1 MGGYRSSC
9 MSSRLLA
16 TNAFWSLVSHV
27 LHRGSLMLAAIFLA
41 RSLDP
46 QGFAAYSYF
55 QMTVAMLAT
64 YAAMGL
70 GVTASRYFAE
80 FGHAH
85 ATDSAPI
92 GTLLALSLLVAII
105 AFLMVLV
112 LPQEWLQ
119 AGLPIPKWLVAL
131 GVAVTVAGVVP
142 GGGILGL
149 EKYREAT
156 VVSFLSGSVML
167 GIAWAAATQQSPRFG
182 MWGIVAGMGIQ
193 AIGQVVVIARATGW
207 QIIVGSCRWA
217 ASDLRKLAG
226 FAGPMF
232 LVSILAGSG
241 TWIVGRMILADGGE
255 QEFAAYSIG
264 LQWLALGVLLPG
276 MVSRVVLPRI
286 VRTDAANAKRLVRAG
301 AIMALAPALLMA
313 AAGLLLAPWLIRL
326 YGGDYASFTFVIPAF
341 LGVAVLSSPINTLG
355 NAILARNGQV
365 TWLRFTALSFGALL
379 LPLMVSPY
387 SNVAWACFSHLMA
400 AAFLLALA
408 TAHGKRKEL
417 I

>member
-1 MGGYRSSC
+1 
-9 MSSRLLA
+9 MSGRLLA

-27 LHRGSLMLAAIFLA
+27 LHRGSLMLAAILLA

-80 FGHAH
+80 FGLTHKG
-85 ATDSAPI
+85 SAPV
-92 GTLLALSLLVAII
+92 GTLLLLSLLIATV
-105 AFLMVLV
+105 AFLVVLL
-112 LPQEWLQ
+112 LPQAWTQ
-119 AGLPIPKWLVAL
+119 AGLPVPAWLVAL

-142 GGGILGL
+142 GGAILGL
-149 EKYREAT
+149 EKFRHASF
-156 VVSFLSGSVML
+156 VSLLSGCVML
-167 GIAWAAATQQSPRFG
+167 SMAWFAAIQQSTLLG

-193 AIGQVVVIARATGW
+193 GFGQLLVVIRTTGW
-207 QIIVGSCRWA
+207 QAISDSCQWS
-217 ASDLRKLAG
+217 ASDLRKLAE

-241 TWIVGRMILADGGE
+241 TWIVGRLILADAGE
-255 QEFAAYSIG
+255 REFAAYAIG

-286 VRTDAANAKRLVRAG
+286 VRANDASAKGLVRMGTA
-301 AIMALAPALLMA
+301 MALAPALLMA
-313 AAGLLLAPWLIRL
+313 IGGILLASWLIRL
-326 YGGDYASFTFVIPAF
+326 YGSDYAAFAFVIPIF
-341 LGVAVLSSPINTLG
+341 LGVAVLNSPINTVG
-355 NAILARNGQV
+355 NAIVAKDGQASWLIFSAASFAILVISMIAAPSASVIWACLAHS
-365 TWLRFTALSFGALL
+365 LSTGSMLL
-379 LPLMVSPY
+379 LT
-387 SNVAWACFSHLMA
+387 
-400 AAFLLALA
+400 AFHAR
-408 TAHGKRKEL
+408 RKGL

>member
-1 MGGYRSSC
+1 MGGYRISS
-9 MSSRLLA
+9 MSGRLLA
-16 TNAFWSLVSHV
+16 TNALWSLVSHV
-27 LHRGSLMLAAIFLA
+27 LHRGSLMLAAILLA

-80 FGHAH
+80 FGKAH
-85 ATDSAPI
+85 ARDSAPI
-92 GTLLALSLLVAII
+92 GTLLALSLVVAVV
-105 AFLMVLV
+105 AFLLVLI

-119 AGLPIPKWLVAL
+119 AGLPVPKWLVAL

-149 EKYREAT
+149 EKYRQAT
-156 VVSFLSGSVML
+156 LVSFLSGSVML
-167 GIAWAAATQQSPRFG
+167 GMAWAAGTQRSPAIG
-182 MWGIVAGMGIQ
+182 MWGIVAGVSLQTVGQMAVIVRTTGW
-193 AIGQVVVIARATGW
+193 QVVVD
-207 QIIVGSCRWA
+207 SSRWA

-241 TWIVGRMILADGGE
+241 TWIVGRMILADGGK

-276 MVSRVVLPRI
+276 MVSRVLLPRI
-286 VRTDAANAKRLVRAG
+286 VRTDAADAKRLIRAG
-301 AIMALAPALLMA
+301 AAMALAPAVVMA
-313 AAGLLLAPWLIRL
+313 IGGLLLAPRLIQL
-326 YGGDYASFTFVIPAF
+326 YGNQYSGFAFVIPAF
-341 LGVAVLSSPINTLG
+341 LGIAALTSPINTVG
-355 NAILARNGQV
+355 NAIVARNGQV
-365 TWLRFTALSFGALL
+365 VWMLFSVISFIALL
-379 LPLMVSPY
+379 SVLI
-387 SNVAWACFSHLMA
+387 VAPSSTIFWACCAH
-400 AAFLLALA
+400 LLATGLML
-408 TAHGKRKEL
+408 TLTVVHGRREGL
-417 I
+417 V